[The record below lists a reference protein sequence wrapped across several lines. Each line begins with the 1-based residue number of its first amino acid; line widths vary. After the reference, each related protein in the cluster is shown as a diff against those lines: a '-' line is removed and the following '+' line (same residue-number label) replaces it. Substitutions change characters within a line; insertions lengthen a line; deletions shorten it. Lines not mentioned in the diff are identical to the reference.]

1 MLKINDLT
9 VSKNMETREMAG
21 VRGGLDPFA
30 AINFSTGFVSKVAD
44 VQQTFAFQFAQG
56 NVGAVTNNQAIA
68 GGNGISYAPVDQSQ
82 NQYNDLYVSG
92 VGNVSVG

>member
-1 MLKINDLT
+1 
-9 VSKNMETREMAG
+9 
-21 VRGGLDPFA
+21 
-30 AINFSTGFVSKVAD
+30 
-44 VQQTFAFQFAQG
+44 
-56 NVGAVTNNQAIA
+56 VTNNQAIA